1 MLKPEA
7 NAYRHLLSWTVLF
20 ALGLG
25 LAMNLGLWTPFH
37 NVQAQGAAK
46 SAYKGVVTPIGPYSP
61 GVGVSGTV
69 YLSGQIGIDPATNQI
84 VDGGTEAQAKRVM
97 ENLGAVLK
105 EAGLGYG
112 NVVKTTIYMVDL
124 AEFTKVNE
132 IYGGYFPA
140 GGVPPAR
147 STVQVA
153 ALPRGARIE
162 IDFVAV
168 R

>member
-1 MLKPEA
+1 MLKPGVS
-7 NAYRHLLSWTVLF
+7 AYRHLFSWTVLF
-20 ALGLG
+20 VLGLG

-37 NVQAQGAAK
+37 NVQAQAPAK

-61 GVGVSGTV
+61 GVGISGTV
-69 YLSGQIGIDPATNQI
+69 YLSGQIGLDPATNQL
-84 VDGGTEAQAKRVM
+84 VEGGTEAQTKRVM

-105 EAGLGYG
+105 EAGLGYA

>member
-1 MLKPEA
+1 
-7 NAYRHLLSWTVLF
+7 
-20 ALGLG
+20 
-25 LAMNLGLWTPFH
+25 
-37 NVQAQGAAK
+37 
-46 SAYKGVVTPIGPYSP
+46 
-61 GVGVSGTV
+61 
-69 YLSGQIGIDPATNQI
+69 
-84 VDGGTEAQAKRVM
+84 
-97 ENLGAVLK
+97 
-105 EAGLGYG
+105 
-112 NVVKTTIYMVDL
+112 VKTTIYMVNL

-153 ALPRGARIE
+153 ALPCGSRIE

>member
-1 MLKPEA
+1 MCI
-7 NAYRHLLSWTVLF
+7 RD
-20 ALGLG
+20 
-25 LAMNLGLWTPFH
+25 
-37 NVQAQGAAK
+37 
-46 SAYKGVVTPIGPYSP
+46 SA
-61 GVGVSGTV
+61 
-69 YLSGQIGIDPATNQI
+69 
-84 VDGGTEAQAKRVM
+84 
-97 ENLGAVLK
+97 
-105 EAGLGYG
+105 

-140 GGVPPAR
+140 DGVPPAR